1 MCVCPVGAHI
11 SWQGSVLERLQRR
24 RGRSL
29 YLVEDE
35 RLADAAPAA
44 DGTQV
49 MDQQQQQQHE
59 GDTGRRVDGV
69 DQEHHHGAADD
80 SQNTRVPGEI
90 PERRPAERRREG
102 FGVDQS
108 LGIIQTVS

>member
-1 MCVCPVGAHI
+1 M
-11 SWQGSVLERLQRR
+11 
-24 RGRSL
+24 
-29 YLVEDE
+29 EDE

-80 SQNTRVPGEI
+80 PQNTRVPGEV
-90 PERRPAERRREG
+90 PERRPAERQREA
-102 FGVDQS
+102 FGCF
-108 LGIIQTVS
+108 LGNSDALVIRTAAVLGSMSISE